1 MQPSSFASDPC
12 KIAFIMSSLGG
23 GALEWATSIWDSQ
36 AALCNNFAAFTA
48 EMRRVFD
55 HPTCGRDA
63 TQRLLQ
69 VRQGSRSVA
78 EMAIQFRTL
87 AAESGWN
94 DTALQGAFRQALSEE
109 LKDQLAT
116 REESTS
122 LNSLISLA
130 IAVDNRLRIRARERG
145 GNPGHL
151 PHIRSHPSASGSR
164 AASGVSEEEP
174 MQLGRV
180 AVNSAERQRPQNR
193 LVFKA
198 TLLWKD
204 KSLVSSALIDS
215 GADANF
221 MDTTFAQRAG
231 IPTELLPSPIT
242 AFALDGRSLG
252 LVTHSTV
259 PLQLVLS
266 GNHRESIQ
274 LLLINSKQS
283 AIVLGQT
290 WLRLHNPH
298 IDWQGGRILAW
309 SGHCLA
315 SCLRSALPPPG
326 SKNPS
331 TNLPEPDMST
341 VPKQYHDLGRTFS
354 KSRALSLPPHRPYD
368 CCIDLLAGAKLP
380 SGRLYSLSG
389 PEKLAMEEYIHES
402 LASGIIRPS
411 SSPVGAG
418 FFFVG
423 KKDGSLRPCID
434 YRGLNSITIR
444 NKYPLPL
451 INTAFEPLSQAVI
464 FTKLDLRNAYH
475 LVRIREGDEWKT
487 AFNTPLGHYEYLVV
501 PFGLTNAPAV
511 FQGMVNDVLRD
522 LLGKTVF
529 VYIDDILIFS
539 KSPQEHI
546 LHVREVLQRLLENQ
560 LFVKAEKCSFHVSS
574 VPFLGFIIEEGSIR
588 ADPVKVKAVTEWP
601 QPTSRKHLQQFLG
614 FANFYRR
621 FIRNY
626 SVIAAPLTKLTS
638 TAFSFCWNS
647 EAQRA
652 FEQLKTRFSSAPI
665 LCHPDPSRQFTIEV
679 DASDT
684 GVGAIL
690 SQRAALDNK
699 LHPCAF
705 FSRRLSSAE
714 RNYDVGDRELL
725 AIKLAL
731 EEWRHWLEGAGTPF
745 VVLTDH
751 QNLIYLRSAKRLNA
765 RQARWSLFFA
775 RFNFSLSY
783 RPGSRNI
790 KADALSRVFSL
801 PSSPA
806 DPEPILPASCM
817 VAAVSWRIEE
827 IVRSAQTS
835 HPDPRNNPNPS
846 LFVPDSVRSQV
857 LEWVHA
863 SCLACHP
870 GVART
875 TTLVRRSFWWP
886 TLKEDTRAFVLAC
899 SVCARSKASH
909 QPPSGRLL
917 PLPVPGRPWSHI
929 GVDFVTGLPLS
940 EGNSVILTIVDRF
953 SKAVHFIPLPKLPSA
968 LETAELLVVHVV
980 RLHGI
985 PSDIVSDRGPQ
996 FSSQVWKAFC
1006 VALGASASLSS
1017 GFHPQS
1023 NGQAE
1028 RANQDLGAALR
1039 CVTARNPA
1047 SWSRFLPWVEYS
1059 HNSLKSTSTGL
1070 SPFECSLGYQ
1080 PPLLSVQEAEVAVPS
1095 VKAHILKCKRIWR
1108 LARTALLRSNS
1119 RSQRLAD
1126 LHRTAAPKYRAGQQV
1141 WLSTSNISLPSSSK
1155 KLRPR
1160 FIGPFPVVCLVNPVS
1175 VKLSLPASL
1184 KVYPIFHVSQIKP
1197 VASSPLSAPTL
1208 PPPPVRVINNA
1219 PAYTVDRII
1228 DIRRKG
1234 RGFQYLVDWEGY
1246 GPEERS
1252 WLHRGLILDQ
1262 SLIQDFHSR
1271 FPSKTRPPARVGS
1284 GVIRYLA
1291 TLQLFLSDR
1300 RDHPVLRRRLL
1311 ELWRQSA
1318 TYGPTAAAPHHS
1330 VLPCYINHLTSK
1342 PGTSVR
1348 TSRSFP
1354 CLPLH

>member
-1 MQPSSFASDPC
+1 MQLRTALFSRSLSFGGTSPKFASAPE
-12 KIAFIMSSLGG
+12 S
-23 GALEWATSIWDSQ
+23 
-36 AALCNNFAAFTA
+36 
-48 EMRRVFD
+48 MR
-55 HPTCGRDA
+55 
-63 TQRLLQ
+63 
-69 VRQGSRSVA
+69 
-78 EMAIQFRTL
+78 
-87 AAESGWN
+87 
-94 DTALQGAFRQALSEE
+94 
-109 LKDQLAT
+109 
-116 REESTS
+116 
-122 LNSLISLA
+122 
-130 IAVDNRLRIRARERG
+130 
-145 GNPGHL
+145 
-151 PHIRSHPSASGSR
+151 
-164 AASGVSEEEP
+164 
-174 MQLGRV
+174 
-180 AVNSAERQRPQNR
+180 
-193 LVFKA
+193 
-198 TLLWKD
+198 
-204 KSLVSSALIDS
+204 
-215 GADANF
+215 ADANF
-221 MDTTFAQRAG
+221 MDITFARRAG
-231 IPTELLPSPIT
+231 IPTEALPSPIT
-242 AFALDGRSLG
+242 ALALDGRSLG

-259 PLQLVLS
+259 PIQLVLS

-283 AIVLGQT
+283 SIVLGQT

-298 IDWQGGRILAW
+298 IDWQAGRILAW

-326 SKNPS
+326 SKDPS
-331 TNLPEPDMST
+331 TNQPEPDLSN
-341 VPKQYHDLGRTFS
+341 VPEQYHDLCQVFS

-389 PEKLAMEEYIHES
+389 PEKLSMEEYIHES

-434 YRGLNSITIR
+434 YRGLNQITIR

-522 LLGKTVF
+522 LLGKSVF

-560 LFVKAEKCSFHVSS
+560 LFVKAEKCAFHVSS

-588 ADPVKVKAVTEWP
+588 ADPVKIKAVTEWP

-638 TAFSFCWNS
+638 TALSFSWNS
-647 EAQRA
+647 EAQLA
-652 FEQLKTRFSSAPI
+652 FERLKTRFSSAPI
-665 LCHPDPSRQFTIEV
+665 LCNPDPSRQFIIEV

-705 FSRRLSSAE
+705 FSQRLSSAE

-731 EEWRHWLEGAGTPF
+731 EEWRHWLEGAG
-745 VVLTDH
+745 
-751 QNLIYLRSAKRLNA
+751 
-765 RQARWSLFFA
+765 
-775 RFNFSLSY
+775 
-783 RPGSRNI
+783 
-790 KADALSRVFSL
+790 
-801 PSSPA
+801 
-806 DPEPILPASCM
+806 
-817 VAAVSWRIEE
+817 
-827 IVRSAQTS
+827 
-835 HPDPRNNPNPS
+835 
-846 LFVPDSVRSQV
+846 
-857 LEWVHA
+857 
-863 SCLACHP
+863 
-870 GVART
+870 VART

-899 SVCARSKASH
+899 AVCARSKASH
-909 QPPSGRLL
+909 QPPAGLLL

-940 EGNSVILTIVDRF
+940 EGNSVILTVVDRF

-968 LETAELLVVHVV
+968 LETAELLVLHVV

-1047 SWSRFLPWVEYS
+1047 SWSRFLPWVEYA
-1059 HNSLKSTSTGL
+1059 HNSLKSASTGL
-1070 SPFECSLGYQ
+1070 SPFECSLGY
-1080 PPLLSVQEAEVAVPS
+1080 
-1095 VKAHILKCKRIWR
+1095 
-1108 LARTALLRSNS
+1108 
-1119 RSQRLAD
+1119 
-1126 LHRTAAPKYRAGQQV
+1126 
-1141 WLSTSNISLPSSSK
+1141 
-1155 KLRPR
+1155 
-1160 FIGPFPVVCLVNPVS
+1160 
-1175 VKLSLPASL
+1175 
-1184 KVYPIFHVSQIKP
+1184 
-1197 VASSPLSAPTL
+1197 
-1208 PPPPVRVINNA
+1208 
-1219 PAYTVDRII
+1219 
-1228 DIRRKG
+1228 
-1234 RGFQYLVDWEGY
+1234 
-1246 GPEERS
+1246 
-1252 WLHRGLILDQ
+1252 
-1262 SLIQDFHSR
+1262 
-1271 FPSKTRPPARVGS
+1271 
-1284 GVIRYLA
+1284 
-1291 TLQLFLSDR
+1291 
-1300 RDHPVLRRRLL
+1300 
-1311 ELWRQSA
+1311 
-1318 TYGPTAAAPHHS
+1318 
-1330 VLPCYINHLTSK
+1330 
-1342 PGTSVR
+1342 
-1348 TSRSFP
+1348 
-1354 CLPLH
+1354 

>member
-1 MQPSSFASDPC
+1 
-12 KIAFIMSSLGG
+12 
-23 GALEWATSIWDSQ
+23 
-36 AALCNNFAAFTA
+36 
-48 EMRRVFD
+48 
-55 HPTCGRDA
+55 
-63 TQRLLQ
+63 
-69 VRQGSRSVA
+69 
-78 EMAIQFRTL
+78 
-87 AAESGWN
+87 
-94 DTALQGAFRQALSEE
+94 
-109 LKDQLAT
+109 
-116 REESTS
+116 
-122 LNSLISLA
+122 
-130 IAVDNRLRIRARERG
+130 
-145 GNPGHL
+145 
-151 PHIRSHPSASGSR
+151 
-164 AASGVSEEEP
+164 
-174 MQLGRV
+174 
-180 AVNSAERQRPQNR
+180 
-193 LVFKA
+193 
-198 TLLWKD
+198 
-204 KSLVSSALIDS
+204 
-215 GADANF
+215 
-221 MDTTFAQRAG
+221 
-231 IPTELLPSPIT
+231 
-242 AFALDGRSLG
+242 
-252 LVTHSTV
+252 
-259 PLQLVLS
+259 
-266 GNHRESIQ
+266 
-274 LLLINSKQS
+274 
-283 AIVLGQT
+283 
-290 WLRLHNPH
+290 
-298 IDWQGGRILAW
+298 
-309 SGHCLA
+309 
-315 SCLRSALPPPG
+315 
-326 SKNPS
+326 
-331 TNLPEPDMST
+331 
-341 VPKQYHDLGRTFS
+341 
-354 KSRALSLPPHRPYD
+354 
-368 CCIDLLAGAKLP
+368 
-380 SGRLYSLSG
+380 
-389 PEKLAMEEYIHES
+389 
-402 LASGIIRPS
+402 
-411 SSPVGAG
+411 
-418 FFFVG
+418 
-423 KKDGSLRPCID
+423 
-434 YRGLNSITIR
+434 
-444 NKYPLPL
+444 
-451 INTAFEPLSQAVI
+451 
-464 FTKLDLRNAYH
+464 
-475 LVRIREGDEWKT
+475 
-487 AFNTPLGHYEYLVV
+487 
-501 PFGLTNAPAV
+501 
-511 FQGMVNDVLRD
+511 MVNDVLRD

-588 ADPVKVKAVTEWP
+588 ADPVK
-601 QPTSRKHLQQFLG
+601 
-614 FANFYRR
+614 
-621 FIRNY
+621 
-626 SVIAAPLTKLTS
+626 
-638 TAFSFCWNS
+638 
-647 EAQRA
+647 
-652 FEQLKTRFSSAPI
+652 
-665 LCHPDPSRQFTIEV
+665 FTIEV

-714 RNYDVGDRELL
+714 QNYDVGDRELL

-731 EEWRHWLEGAGTPF
+731 EEWRHWLEGA
-745 VVLTDH
+745 
-751 QNLIYLRSAKRLNA
+751 
-765 RQARWSLFFA
+765 
-775 RFNFSLSY
+775 
-783 RPGSRNI
+783 
-790 KADALSRVFSL
+790 
-801 PSSPA
+801 
-806 DPEPILPASCM
+806 ASCM

-835 HPDPRNNPNPS
+835 HPDPRNNPNPA

-875 TTLVRRSFWWP
+875 TALVRRSFWWP

-909 QPPSGRLL
+909 QPPSGHLL

-940 EGNSVILTIVDRF
+940 DGNSVILTIVDRF
-953 SKAVHFIPLPKLPSA
+953 SKAAHFIPLPKLPSA

-1095 VKAHILKCKRIWR
+1095 VRAHILKCKRIWR
-1108 LARTALLRSNS
+1108 LTRTALLRSNS

-1126 LHRTAAPKYRAGQQV
+1126 LHRTAAPKYRGRSAV
-1141 WLSTSNISLPSSSK
+1141 
-1155 KLRPR
+1155 
-1160 FIGPFPVVCLVNPVS
+1160 
-1175 VKLSLPASL
+1175 
-1184 KVYPIFHVSQIKP
+1184 KP

-1208 PPPPVRVINNA
+1208 PPPPVRVSNNA

-1252 WLHRGLILDQ
+1252 WLHKGLILDQ
-1262 SLIQDFHSR
+1262 TLIQDFHSR
-1271 FPSKTRPPARVGS
+1271 FPFKTRPPARVGS

-1300 RDHPVLRRRLL
+1300 GNHPVLRRRLL
-1311 ELWRQSA
+1311 ELWRRSA
-1318 TYGPTAAAPHHS
+1318 TSGPTAATPHYSALPCFRKASRLPHPS
-1330 VLPCYINHLTSK
+1330 PPQPGPVLPCRSESLPCQFQFS
-1342 PGTSVR
+1342 PGSSPVQFRFGTIPFQYLFPVWTTRSSSSPVQFRFGTARSR
-1348 TSRSFP
+1348 TSSPAPAWSSPPRASRRKIS
-1354 CLPLH
+1354 

>member
-1 MQPSSFASDPC
+1 
-12 KIAFIMSSLGG
+12 
-23 GALEWATSIWDSQ
+23 
-36 AALCNNFAAFTA
+36 
-48 EMRRVFD
+48 
-55 HPTCGRDA
+55 
-63 TQRLLQ
+63 
-69 VRQGSRSVA
+69 
-78 EMAIQFRTL
+78 
-87 AAESGWN
+87 
-94 DTALQGAFRQALSEE
+94 
-109 LKDQLAT
+109 
-116 REESTS
+116 
-122 LNSLISLA
+122 
-130 IAVDNRLRIRARERG
+130 
-145 GNPGHL
+145 
-151 PHIRSHPSASGSR
+151 
-164 AASGVSEEEP
+164 
-174 MQLGRV
+174 
-180 AVNSAERQRPQNR
+180 
-193 LVFKA
+193 
-198 TLLWKD
+198 
-204 KSLVSSALIDS
+204 
-215 GADANF
+215 
-221 MDTTFAQRAG
+221 MDITFARRAG
-231 IPTELLPSPIT
+231 IPTDLLPSPIT

-252 LVTHSTV
+252 PGSAFTTLISTGKPVVSWRGAATAWLAVSV
-259 PLQLVLS
+259 PLS
-266 GNHRESIQ
+266 
-274 LLLINSKQS
+274 
-283 AIVLGQT
+283 
-290 WLRLHNPH
+290 
-298 IDWQGGRILAW
+298 
-309 SGHCLA
+309 
-315 SCLRSALPPPG
+315 PPPG
-326 SKNPS
+326 SKNSS
-331 TNLPEPDMST
+331 TNLPEPDLSNI
-341 VPKQYHDLGRTFS
+341 PKQYHDLSLTFS

-389 PEKLAMEEYIHES
+389 PEKLSMEEYIHES

-434 YRGLNSITIR
+434 YRGLNQITIR

-588 ADPVKVKAVTEWP
+588 ADPAKIKAVTEWP

-647 EAQRA
+647 EAQLA
-652 FEQLKTRFSSAPI
+652 FERLKTRFSSAPI
-665 LCHPDPSRQFTIEV
+665 LCHPDPTRQFTIEV

-731 EEWRHWLEGAGTPF
+731 EEWRHWLEGAGNPF
-745 VVLTDH
+745 IVLTDH
-751 QNLIYLRSAKRLNA
+751 QNLIYLKSAKRLNA

-775 RFNFSLSY
+775 RFNFSVSY

-806 DPEPILPASCM
+806 DPESILPASCM

-835 HPDPRNNPNPS
+835 HPDPRSNPNSS
-846 LFVPDSVRSQV
+846 LFVPNPVRSQV

-899 SVCARSKASH
+899 AVCARSKASH
-909 QPPSGRLL
+909 QPPSGLLL

-953 SKAVHFIPLPKLPSA
+953 SKAVHFVPLPKLPSA
-968 LETAELLVVHVV
+968 LETAELLVSHVV

-1047 SWSRFLPWVEYS
+1047 SWSRFLPWVEYA
-1059 HNSLKSTSTGL
+1059 HNSLKSASTGL

-1080 PPLLSVQEAEVAVPS
+1080 PPLLSAQEAEVAVPS
-1095 VKAHILKCKRIWR
+1095 VKSHILKCKRVWR
-1108 LARTALLRSNS
+1108 LARTALLRSNA

-1141 WLSTSNISLPSSSK
+1141 Y
-1155 KLRPR
+1155 
-1160 FIGPFPVVCLVNPVS
+1160 PV
-1175 VKLSLPASL
+1175 
-1184 KVYPIFHVSQIKP
+1184 FHVSQIKP

-1208 PPPPVRVINNA
+1208 PPPPVRVIDNA
-1219 PAYTVDRII
+1219 PAYTVDHII

-1252 WLHRGLILDQ
+1252 WLHRSLILDQ

-1271 FPSKTRPPARVGS
+1271 FPLKTRPPARVGS
-1284 GVIRYLA
+1284 GRACYLA

-1300 RDHPVLRRRLL
+1300 RSQRVLRHRLL

-1318 TYGPTAAAPHHS
+1318 PSGPTAATPHNPS
-1330 VLPCYINHLTSK
+1330 LPCFTNHLPLKPCTSQFQSRCESRTYLSSPVPVWNK
-1342 PGTSVR
+1342 SVPDHCSSVDLPVQFQSSPVPVWNESVPDPLFQCGPPGPVPVQSSSSPVQFRFGTNPFQTPVPVW
-1348 TSRSFP
+1348 TSRSSSSPVQFRFGTNPFQTRVPVWTFRSSSSPVQFRFGTKLFQTQIPVWTSRSSSCPVQFRFGNETFQACQSSSGLEQPVPGYILFLCDIVFFP
-1354 CLPLH
+1354 LLYSVGTTPTLNLLNTLFVNLSPGRCTWVRPVSGS

>member
-1 MQPSSFASDPC
+1 MDPADLEQIRHAFSCQTAISDQQGRRLDDVLEVLRGLTEQVTQLSLHTPLPRVLPAPTSPAPERPPDVPAHHPSREPRVQHPELFHGGLGKCREFLLKCDIVFRMQPTSFASDPC
-12 KIAFIMSSLGG
+12 KIAFLMSSLGG
-23 GALEWATSIWDSQ
+23 SALEWATSIWDSQ
-36 AALCNNFAAFTA
+36 TPLCNDFALFTA

-55 HPTCGRDA
+55 HPVCGRDA
-63 TQRLLQ
+63 TQRLLLM
-69 VRQGSRSVA
+69 RQGNRCVA

-94 DTALQGAFRQALSEE
+94 DTSLQGAFRQALSEE

-116 REESTS
+116 REESSS
-122 LNSLISLA
+122 LNSLIDLA
-130 IAVDNRLRIRARERG
+130 IAIDNRLRNRARERG
-145 GNPGHL
+145 KNPSRL
-151 PHIRSHPSASGSR
+151 LPSAPSR
-164 AASGVSEEEP
+164 VQHSSPVQGPRVSVLPSEEEP

-180 AVNSAERQRPQNR
+180 SVDAEERQRRFRTSHAAQNR
-193 LVFKA
+193 LEFKA
-198 TLLWKD
+198 TLLWRD
-204 KSLVSSALIDS
+204 ITASASALIDS

-221 MDTTFAQRAG
+221 IDSAFVKKFG
-231 IPTELLPSPIT
+231 IPTEALPTPIT
-242 AFALDGRSLG
+242 ALALDGRSLG
-252 LVTHSTV
+252 VVTHSTV
-259 PLQLVLS
+259 PLQLILS
-266 GNHRESIQ
+266 GNHRETIQ
-274 LLLINSKQS
+274 LLLIQSKQS
-283 AIVLGQT
+283 SMVLGQT

-298 IDWQGGRILAW
+298 IDWRAGRILAW

-315 SCLRSALPPPG
+315 NCLRSALSPPG
-326 SKNPS
+326 PKRIRPLQPAPDL
-331 TNLPEPDMST
+331 THVPNL
-341 VPKQYHDLGRTFS
+341 YHDLSQVFS

-389 PEKLAMEEYIHES
+389 PEKLAMESYIHES

-434 YRGLNSITIR
+434 YRGLNEVTIH

-522 LLGKTVF
+522 LSGKCVF

-539 KSPQEHI
+539 KSPQEHV

-588 ADPVKVKAVTEWP
+588 ADPAKVKAVTEWP
-601 QPTSRKHLQQFLG
+601 QPSSRKHLQQFLG

-638 TAFSFCWNS
+638 TSVPFCWNP
-647 EAQRA
+647 EAQQA
-652 FEQLKTRFSSAPI
+652 FEQLKARFSSAPI
-665 LCHPDPSRQFTIEV
+665 LCHPDTSRQFTVEV

-690 SQRAALDNK
+690 SQRTALDSK

-705 FSRRLSSAE
+705 FSRRLSAAE
-714 RNYDVGDRELL
+714 HNYDVGDRELL

-745 VVLTDH
+745 IVFTDH
-751 QNLIYLRSAKRLNA
+751 HNLIYL
-765 RQARWSLFFA
+765 
-775 RFNFSLSY
+775 
-783 RPGSRNI
+783 
-790 KADALSRVFSL
+790 
-801 PSSPA
+801 SPA
-806 DPEPILPASCM
+806 DPESILPASCF
-817 VAAVSWRIEE
+817 VAAVSWEIEG
-827 IVRSAQTS
+827 IVKAAQAS
-835 HPDPRNNPNPS
+835 QPDPRNNPNSS

-863 SCLACHP
+863 SRLACHP

-875 TTLVRRSFWWP
+875 IALVKRSFWWS
-886 TLKEDTRAFVLAC
+886 TLNGDTRAFVLAC
-899 SVCARSKASH
+899 PVCARSKASH
-909 QPPSGRLL
+909 QPPSGLL
-917 PLPVPGRPWSHI
+917 RPLPVPGRPWSHI

-940 EGNSVILTIVDRF
+940 EGNTTILTIVDRF

-968 LETAELLVVHVV
+968 LETAELLVLHVV

-996 FSSQVWKAFC
+996 FSSQVWRAFC
-1006 VALGASASLSS
+1006 VTLGASVSLSS
-1017 GFHPQS
+1017 GFHPQT

-1028 RANQDLGAALR
+1028 RANQDLGSALR

-1047 SWSRFLPWVEYS
+1047 SWSRLLPWVEYA
-1059 HNSLKSTSTGL
+1059 HNSLKCTSTGM

-1080 PPLLSVQEAEVAVPS
+1080 PPLLTAQEAEVAVPS
-1095 VKAHILKCKRIWR
+1095 VKSHILKCKRMWR
-1108 LARTALLRSNS
+1108 LTRTALLRSNS
-1119 RSQRLAD
+1119 RTQRLAD
-1126 LHRTAAPKYRAGQQV
+1126 LHRTAAPQYK
-1141 WLSTSNISLPSSSK
+1141 IH
-1155 KLRPR
+1155 
-1160 FIGPFPVVCLVNPVS
+1160 
-1175 VKLSLPASL
+1175 
-1184 KVYPIFHVSQIKP
+1184 PIFHVSQVKP
-1197 VASSPLSAPTL
+1197 VASSLLSAPAVT
-1208 PPPPVRVINNA
+1208 PPPPRIIDHA
-1219 PAYTVDRII
+1219 PAYTVSRIL

-1234 RGFQYLVDWEGY
+1234 RGYQYLVDWEGY

-1252 WLHRGLILDQ
+1252 WLHKSLILDH
-1262 SLIQDFHSR
+1262 SLISDFHQQ
-1271 FPSKTRPPARVGS
+1271 FPDKVTPPVTPAPFQRRTLSWGYS
-1284 GVIRYLA
+1284 LW
-1291 TLQLFLSDR
+1291 TLQWFLSGRGTHLAAVSVPGSAVVQLPDR
-1300 RDHPVLRRRLL
+1300 
-1311 ELWRQSA
+1311 A
-1318 TYGPTAAAPHHS
+1318 Y
-1330 VLPCYINHLTSK
+1330 
-1342 PGTSVR
+1342 
-1348 TSRSFP
+1348 
-1354 CLPLH
+1354 

>member
-1 MQPSSFASDPC
+1 MDPADLEQIRHAFSCQTAVSDQQGRRLDDVLEVLRGITEQVAQLSLHQLLPRIPVGPIPPAPEPPPEAPVPTSNREPRVQYPELYRGGLGRCREFLMKCDIVFRMQPISFASDPC

-23 GALEWATSIWDSQ
+23 SALEWATSIWDSQ
-36 AALCNNFAAFTA
+36 APLCNNFAAFTA

-69 VRQGSRSVA
+69 VRQGNRSVA

-87 AAESGWN
+87 AAESQN
-94 DTALQGAFRQALSEE
+94 DTSLQGAFRQALSEE

-116 REESTS
+116 REESNS

-130 IAVDNRLRIRARERG
+130 IAIDNRLRIRARERG
-145 GNPGHL
+145 RNPGRHL
-151 PHIRSHPSASGSR
+151 PSDTPNVRQHTSVTGSR
-164 AASGVSEEEP
+164 ASSGVSEEEP

-180 AVNSAERQRPQNR
+180 SVDAEERQRR
-193 LVFKA
+193 LRTRSCFYCGKPGHQIA
-198 TLLWKD
+198 SCPIRPKEWARQD
-204 KSLVSSALIDS
+204 KTAASSALIDS

-221 MDTTFAQRAG
+221 IDITFARRAG
-231 IPTELLPSPIT
+231 IPTEVLPSPIS
-242 AFALDGRSLG
+242 ALALDGRSLG
-252 LVTHSTV
+252 
-259 PLQLVLS
+259 
-266 GNHRESIQ
+266 
-274 LLLINSKQS
+274 
-283 AIVLGQT
+283 
-290 WLRLHNPH
+290 
-298 IDWQGGRILAW
+298 
-309 SGHCLA
+309 
-315 SCLRSALPPPG
+315 
-326 SKNPS
+326 
-331 TNLPEPDMST
+331 
-341 VPKQYHDLGRTFS
+341 
-354 KSRALSLPPHRPYD
+354 PYD

-434 YRGLNSITIR
+434 YRGLNQVTVR

-451 INTAFEPLSQAVI
+451 INIAFEPLSQAVT
-464 FTKLDLRNAYH
+464 FSKLDLRNAYH

-522 LLGKTVF
+522 LLGK
-529 VYIDDILIFS
+529 
-539 KSPQEHI
+539 K
-546 LHVREVLQRLLENQ
+546 
-560 LFVKAEKCSFHVSS
+560 KCSFHVSS

-588 ADPVKVKAVTEWP
+588 ADPAKGKAVTEWP

-638 TAFSFCWNS
+638 IAFPFCWNS
-647 EAQRA
+647 EAQQA
-652 FEQLKTRFSSAPI
+652 FELLKVRFSSAPI
-665 LCHPDPSRQFTIEV
+665 LCHPDTARQFTVEV

-684 GVGAIL
+684 GMGAIL

-731 EEWRHWLEGAGTPF
+731 EEWRHWLEGAGNPF
-745 VVLTDH
+745 LVLTDH
-751 QNLIYLRSAKRLNA
+751 QNLIYLKSAKRLNA

-775 RFNFSLSY
+775 RFNFSVSF

-790 KADALSRVFSL
+790 KADALSCIFSL

-806 DPEPILPASCM
+806 DPEPILPASCV
-817 VAAVSWRIEE
+817 VAAVSWEIEE
-827 IVRSAQTS
+827 IVRAAQTS
-835 HPDPRNNPNPS
+835 QPDPRSNPNSS

-875 TTLVRRSFWWP
+875 IALVRRSFWWP
-886 TLKEDTRAFVLAC
+886 TPKGDTRAFVLAC

-909 QPPSGRLL
+909 QPPSGLLL

-940 EGNSVILTIVDRF
+940 EGNTVILTIVDRF

-968 LETAELLVVHVV
+968 LETAELLVLHVV

-1039 CVTARNPA
+1039 CVTVRNPA
-1047 SWSRFLPWVEYS
+1047 SWSRFLPWVEYA
-1059 HNSLKSTSTGL
+1059 HNSLKCASTGL

-1080 PPLLSVQEAEVAVPS
+1080 PPLLSAQEAEVAVPS
-1095 VKAHILKCKRIWR
+1095 VRSHLLRCKRMWR
-1108 LARTALLRSNS
+1108 LTRTALLRSNT
-1119 RSQRLAD
+1119 RSQHLAD
-1126 LHRTAAPKYRAGQQV
+1126 LHRTAAPQYRAGQQV
-1141 WLSTSNISLPSSSK
+1141 WLSTANISLPSSSK
-1155 KLRPR
+1155 KLQPR
-1160 FIGPFPVVCLVNPVS
+1160 FIGPFPIVCLVNPVS

-1184 KVYPIFHVSQIKP
+1184 KVYPVFHVSQIKP
-1197 VASSPLSAPTL
+1197 VSSSPLSTPTI
-1208 PPPPVRVINNA
+1208 PPPPVRVIDDA
-1219 PAYTVDRII
+1219 PAYTVNRVI

-1252 WLHRGLILDQ
+1252 WLHKSLILDH
-1262 SLIQDFHSR
+1262 SLIQDFHR
-1271 FPSKTRPPARVGS
+1271 LFPNKTRPPASSNRTYPS
-1284 GVIRYLA
+1284 YA
-1291 TLQLFLSDR
+1291 TPPSPAEFSPATTRADELPPLIPPGPNPGYSTVLTTLCFLSCTRVDR
-1300 RDHPVLRRRLL
+1300 LVQFLFSPGVRFSTRKESSFGLEQSRR
-1311 ELWRQSA
+1311 S
-1318 TYGPTAAAPHHS
+1318 S
-1330 VLPCYINHLTSK
+1330 TS
-1342 PGTSVR
+1342 S
-1348 TSRSFP
+1348 
-1354 CLPLH
+1354 

>member
-1 MQPSSFASDPC
+1 
-12 KIAFIMSSLGG
+12 
-23 GALEWATSIWDSQ
+23 
-36 AALCNNFAAFTA
+36 
-48 EMRRVFD
+48 
-55 HPTCGRDA
+55 
-63 TQRLLQ
+63 
-69 VRQGSRSVA
+69 
-78 EMAIQFRTL
+78 
-87 AAESGWN
+87 
-94 DTALQGAFRQALSEE
+94 
-109 LKDQLAT
+109 
-116 REESTS
+116 
-122 LNSLISLA
+122 
-130 IAVDNRLRIRARERG
+130 
-145 GNPGHL
+145 
-151 PHIRSHPSASGSR
+151 
-164 AASGVSEEEP
+164 
-174 MQLGRV
+174 
-180 AVNSAERQRPQNR
+180 
-193 LVFKA
+193 
-198 TLLWKD
+198 
-204 KSLVSSALIDS
+204 
-215 GADANF
+215 
-221 MDTTFAQRAG
+221 
-231 IPTELLPSPIT
+231 
-242 AFALDGRSLG
+242 
-252 LVTHSTV
+252 
-259 PLQLVLS
+259 
-266 GNHRESIQ
+266 
-274 LLLINSKQS
+274 
-283 AIVLGQT
+283 
-290 WLRLHNPH
+290 
-298 IDWQGGRILAW
+298 
-309 SGHCLA
+309 
-315 SCLRSALPPPG
+315 
-326 SKNPS
+326 
-331 TNLPEPDMST
+331 MST
-341 VPKQYHDLGRTFS
+341 VPKQYHDLSRTFS

-560 LFVKAEKCSFHVSS
+560 LFVKAEKCAFHVSS

-601 QPTSRKHLQQFLG
+601 QPTS
-614 FANFYRR
+614 
-621 FIRNY
+621 
-626 SVIAAPLTKLTS
+626 P
-638 TAFSFCWNS
+638 
-647 EAQRA
+647 
-652 FEQLKTRFSSAPI
+652 PI
-665 LCHPDPSRQFTIEV
+665 LCHPDPSHQFTIEV

-731 EEWRHWLEGAGTPF
+731 EEWRHWLEGA
-745 VVLTDH
+745 
-751 QNLIYLRSAKRLNA
+751 
-765 RQARWSLFFA
+765 
-775 RFNFSLSY
+775 
-783 RPGSRNI
+783 
-790 KADALSRVFSL
+790 
-801 PSSPA
+801 
-806 DPEPILPASCM
+806 ASCM

-875 TTLVRRSFWWP
+875 TALVRRSFWWP

-909 QPPSGRLL
+909 QPPSGHLL

-1108 LARTALLRSNS
+1108 LTRTALLRSNS

-1126 LHRTAAPKYRAGQQV
+1126 LHRTAAPKYRTGQQV

-1160 FIGPFPVVCLVNPVS
+1160 FSGPFPVVRLVNPVS

-1184 KVYPIFHVSQIKP
+1184 KVYPVFHVSQIKP

-1246 GPEERS
+1246 SPEERS
-1252 WLHRGLILDQ
+1252 WLHKGLILDQ
-1262 SLIQDFHSR
+1262 TLIQDFHSR

-1318 TYGPTAAAPHHS
+1318 TSGPTAATPHHS
-1330 VLPCYINHLTSK
+1330 VLPCYRKNLPTSK
-1342 PGTSVR
+1342 PITSVR